1 MGYIA
6 TLPDGRQIYIF
17 AFDVYEDDE
26 DPPEEPEPEPP
37 AAKSPP
43 PPCI

>member
-17 AFDVYEDDE
+17 AFDVYEDD
-26 DPPEEPEPEPP
+26 DDCQEPP
-37 AAKSPP
+37 APTSPQP
-43 PPCI
+43 PDISE

>member
-17 AFDVYEDDE
+17 SYDVYEDD
-26 DPPEEPEPEPP
+26 DDCQEPP
-37 AAKSPP
+37 APTSPP
-43 PPCI
+43 PPYISE

>member
-17 AFDVYEDDE
+17 AYDVYEDD
-26 DPPEEPEPEPP
+26 DDCQEPP
-37 AAKSPP
+37 APTSPP
-43 PPCI
+43 PPDISE